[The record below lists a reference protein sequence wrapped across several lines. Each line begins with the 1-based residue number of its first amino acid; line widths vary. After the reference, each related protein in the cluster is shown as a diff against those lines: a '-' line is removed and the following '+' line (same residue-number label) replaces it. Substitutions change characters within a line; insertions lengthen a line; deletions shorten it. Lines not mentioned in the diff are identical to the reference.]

1 LWSLLREITLRIIP
15 LQIITIER
23 HDLVF
28 NKGKWP
34 RQKKQYSYWE
44 GFAGL
49 WQSPFGKL
57 CEKMVA
63 VSWGGAEGLEEL

>member
-1 LWSLLREITLRIIP
+1 MTWYSI
-15 LQIITIER
+15 
-23 HDLVF
+23 
-28 NKGKWP
+28 KGNGLA
-34 RQKKQYSYWE
+34 RRSNISYWE
-44 GFAGL
+44 GFVGL